1 MGINFSEKWSWR
13 DLEDNLNDDMLDKLK
28 EIKSIISKDDANF
41 LCNQITKL
49 EKPEDIK
56 KLSNFQNEQVTLSA
70 WVPGFLPDQFITE
83 NHLPIPNNVHKIIL
97 LLWELTKQRE
107 KNINAIKKF
116 EAYPLKFSHQKY
128 EQKRKI
134 TYPDNWKF
142 KFDLSAVKETLNFIK
157 KSTSSFQEAMSI
169 AKLRS
174 NQEMLE
180 HRKNLDYLPDPK
192 TTTENLANL
201 LLKAQSKLPLDL
213 MWKWLNPMNYFDFAD
228 LFTYIKEYEELIN
241 QIEFNKGAIKEEVLG
256 TIYKYIKLNVEI
268 EEIFAATIGF
278 GIRGWVTENMFGVNI
293 EYVKD
298 DFNLLLG
305 TIGHELFHRLQTK
318 ICTKGDKPATFEELV
333 TGSFVNPKDNKFYEI
348 LSYVM
353 LEGTGEVI
361 KYELMGETFKNLEIE
376 AKEGIALLEQIYNEI
391 YTNNNLEKAD
401 ELLHKGLISTGPFYS
416 LGKLITDIITDRY
429 KESYLG
435 EVLGEGT
442 ISFFTHFLNDET
454 NNLNFPNHII
464 EKIRNL
470 QELN

>member
-13 DLEDNLNDDMLDKLK
+13 DLEDHLNDSMIDKLK
-28 EIKSIISKDDANF
+28 EIKSIISIEDANF
-41 LCNQITKL
+41 LCIQFTKL

-56 KLSNFQNEQVTLSA
+56 KLSNFQNEQVTLGA
-70 WVPGFLPDQFITE
+70 WVPGLLPDQFISE
-83 NHLPIPNNVHKIIL
+83 KQIPIPNNLDKIIL
-97 LLWELTKQRE
+97 LLWELTNQRE
-107 KNINAIKKF
+107 RNINAIKKF
-116 EAYPLKFSHQKY
+116 EVYPLKFICEKY
-128 EQKRKI
+128 EQKRKM
-134 TYPDNWKF
+134 TYPDTWKF
-142 KFDLSAVKETLNFIK
+142 KFDLSAVKEAINFIK
-157 KSTSSFQEAMSI
+157 KGTSSFQEAMSI
-169 AKLRS
+169 AKLPS

-180 HRKNLDYLPDPK
+180 HRKNLEYLPDPK

-213 MWKWLNPMNYFDFAD
+213 IWKWLNQMNYFDFAD
-228 LFTYIKEYEELIN
+228 LFTYLKEYEELIN
-241 QIEFNKGAIKEEVLG
+241 QIEFNRDAIKEEVLG

-268 EEIFAATIGF
+268 DEIFAATIGF
-278 GIRGWVTENMFGVNI
+278 GINGWVTENMFGVNI
-293 EYVKD
+293 EYAKD
-298 DFNLLLG
+298 DFNSLLG

-318 ICTKGDKPATFEELV
+318 ICTKSDNPATFNELV
-333 TGSFVNPKDNKFYEI
+333 TGSFDNPKDNKFYEI
-348 LSYVM
+348 LSYIM

-391 YTNNNLEKAD
+391 YTNNNLEKVD

-416 LGKLITDIITDRY
+416 LGKLITNNITDRFT
-429 KESYLG
+429 ESYLG

-454 NNLNFPNHII
+454 NKLNFPNHII